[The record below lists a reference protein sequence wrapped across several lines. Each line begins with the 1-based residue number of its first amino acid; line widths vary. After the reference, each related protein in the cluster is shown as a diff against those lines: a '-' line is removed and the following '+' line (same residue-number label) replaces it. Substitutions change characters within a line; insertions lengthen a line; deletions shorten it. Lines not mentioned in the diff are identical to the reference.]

1 MDPGDRQTDVACFE
15 APGGGGGPLRGARLF
30 VRGRVEQGDQRGRTL
45 GFPTANIAMV
55 DGAGAPRDGVY
66 AGYVHRS
73 DESAL
78 PAAISIGRR
87 PTFYAEQGL
96 QLLEAH
102 ILDFSEDLYGETL
115 FVELAGSVREQ
126 MRFADAG
133 QLKAQLAIDVLRC
146 RDILTVVGPTVPF
159 AW

>member
-1 MDPGDRQTDVACFE
+1 MDSGGQQADIARSE
-15 APGGGGGPLRGARLF
+15 ASDTGVPLRGARLF
-30 VRGRVEQGDQRGRTL
+30 VRGIVERGDQRGRTL
-45 GFPTANIAMV
+45 GFPTANMALT

-73 DESAL
+73 DGIAQ
-78 PAAISIGRR
+78 PAAVSIGRR
-87 PTFYAEQGL
+87 PTFYAERGL

-102 ILDFSEDLYGETL
+102 LLDFFEDLYDEML
-115 FVELAGSVREQ
+115 FVELVATLREQ
-126 MRFADAG
+126 MRFADAD
-133 QLKAQLAIDVLRC
+133 QLKAQLAIDVMRC